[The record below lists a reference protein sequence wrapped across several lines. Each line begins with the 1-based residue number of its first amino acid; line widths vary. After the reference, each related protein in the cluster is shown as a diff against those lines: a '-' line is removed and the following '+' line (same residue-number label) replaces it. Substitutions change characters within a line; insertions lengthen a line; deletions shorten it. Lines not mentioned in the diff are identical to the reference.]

1 MLKNSL
7 WLFCSTGAL
16 SPTVLWRKTSLCLE
30 AHSSAGLKAP
40 LDPHLSGT
48 SWTGEESWTTVLCC
62 RTSWCESSQPHI
74 AKYKWLCVSQAPGM
88 FFLNTFFK
96 HLLNYRHWC
105 VIFRMKSNNF
115 PELYLRHALIFFLY
129 LLKASVVDIN
139 A

>member
-62 RTSWCESSQPHI
+62 RTSRCESSQPHT

-88 FFLNTFFK
+88 FFLNTF
-96 HLLNYRHWC
+96 LSICWITDTD
-105 VIFRMKSNNF
+105 V
-115 PELYLRHALIFFLY
+115 LYLGWNQTISQNYTLDMRWSFFCTY
-129 LLKASVVDIN
+129 LKQVW
-139 A
+139 